1 MTDREL
7 LTTGQVASALG
18 TSRQHVVD
26 LCDSGRLS
34 CVRVGT
40 HRRVPRAEVARM
52 LAPLAGA
59 TWTPERERA
68 WWLHLAVVGELAD
81 DPQRVLAIAR
91 DNIDRWKQLHRP
103 DGRTAESLTRWGEVL
118 DEGVGAVVDTLV
130 SRSDDAAEL
139 RQNSPFAGVLD
150 ADRRERAL
158 RGLRTRLE
166 TPS

>member
-1 MTDREL
+1 MVTSDL

-26 LCDSGRLS
+26 LCESGRLR

-40 HRRVPRAEVARM
+40 HRRVPRAEVARL
-52 LAPLAGA
+52 LAPVTGS

-68 WWLHLAVVGELAD
+68 WWLHLAVVGQLAE

-91 DNIDRWKQLHRP
+91 DNIVRWQQLHRP
-103 DGRTAESLTRWGEVL
+103 DGRTAQSLARWEQIL
-118 DEGVGAVVDTLV
+118 DEGVEAVVDTLV

-139 RQNSPFAGVLD
+139 RQNSPFAGILD
-150 ADRRERAL
+150 AERRKRAL

-166 TPS
+166 SAS